1 MVSEVFAMLFLP
13 LFKLVNAMTTLIIL
27 PVMIRVLFQ
36 QPPPLRALVTIEDGV
51 GQGQQH
57 MDVSVNTQVSHL
69 LNQTRPS
76 GDASSTR
83 TLTNNHDTNLK

>member
-36 QPPPLRALVTIEDGV
+36 QPP
-51 GQGQQH
+51 H
-57 MDVSVNTQVSHL
+57 
-69 LNQTRPS
+69 
-76 GDASSTR
+76 
-83 TLTNNHDTNLK
+83 